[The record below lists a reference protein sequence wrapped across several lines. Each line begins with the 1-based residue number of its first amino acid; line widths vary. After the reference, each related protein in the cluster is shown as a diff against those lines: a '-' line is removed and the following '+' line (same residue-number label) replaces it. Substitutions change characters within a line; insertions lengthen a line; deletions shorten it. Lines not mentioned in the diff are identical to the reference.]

1 MAWVSNISKLEIRG
15 SAPKA
20 HGVCRVRKKRKDT
33 GRKNATSETNGKVR
47 RQIRERSTKS
57 IEALH
62 GEVVSQRRLRG
73 PQVQVRDE
81 DGVLL
86 GAVLALHL
94 VLALL
99 LKCAVL

>member
-1 MAWVSNISKLEIRG
+1 ME
-15 SAPKA
+15 
-20 HGVCRVRKKRKDT
+20 
-33 GRKNATSETNGKVR
+33 EVR
-47 RQIRERSTKS
+47 REIIERRKRSV
-57 IEALH
+57 EVLH
-62 GEVVSQRRLRG
+62 GKVVSQGRLGG